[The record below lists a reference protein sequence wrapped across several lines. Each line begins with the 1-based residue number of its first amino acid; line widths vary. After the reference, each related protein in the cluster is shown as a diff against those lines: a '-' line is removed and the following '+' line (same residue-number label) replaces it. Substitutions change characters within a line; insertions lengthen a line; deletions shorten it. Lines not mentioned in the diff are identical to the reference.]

1 MGTAQQT
8 DYPPGRSRRPGRA
21 AALLPALATLGAAA
35 VGVVLV
41 AVQLRVG
48 RQPPTDHG
56 HATMLRLIEAW
67 WALTLLGA
75 LLLVRAAP
83 RNLERAAPR
92 RGLVLLVLAAG
103 AIALPAAGFGRGP
116 QLSDD
121 MYRYAWD
128 GRVQAAGIDPYR
140 HTPVDPALARLRDG
154 WLFPDPA
161 GCTTPPTTPSCTRI
175 NYRNAHTIYP
185 PVGEAWFLLEH
196 YLPGFDRE
204 RHLQLW
210 ADAGSLALV
219 ALLVA
224 MLRAAGRS
232 AGWAALYAW
241 SPLAGIDVGSDAHVD
256 ALAALLGLAGLHLAM
271 RKRATFAGG
280 LLGAAVGVKLYPALL
295 LPAALRRRPLRV
307 LGAAVGLLALSYVP
321 HVLAVG
327 PGVLGFLPQ
336 YLSVE
341 GYSSGGRFLLL
352 GTVGLSGSAAKVV
365 AVLVVATVIGISW
378 RSRPAPTRMA
388 LWTVGAALLV
398 ATPVQPWYALTLV
411 ALAAVEAR
419 WEWLAVAVA
428 AYPLY
433 AQPQEAL
440 KTTIGARSFGLA
452 LALVAVVT
460 VIRWAGTPAR
470 RAGAPRRQEGQR
482 SSSSRNSRSSSR
494 IHTSEI
500 VG

>member
-1 MGTAQQT
+1 VRAGQQT
-8 DYPPGRSRRPGRA
+8 GHGPVRSAQRDRA
-21 AALLPALATLGAAA
+21 AALLPVLAVLGATA
-35 VGVVLV
+35 VGAALVL
-41 AVQLRVG
+41 VQLRVG

-56 HATMLRLIEAW
+56 HATVLRLVEAW
-67 WALTLLGA
+67 WALTLVGA

-83 RNLERAAPR
+83 RR
-92 RGLVLLVLAAG
+92 LVLLVLAAG
-103 AIALPAAGFGRGP
+103 AIAVPAAGFGRGP
-116 QLSDD
+116 QISDD
-121 MYRYAWD
+121 LYRYAWD

-140 HTPVDPALARLRDG
+140 YTPVDPALARLRDG
-154 WLFPDPA
+154 WLFPDPV
-161 GCTTPPTTPSCTRI
+161 GCATPPTTPSCTRI

-185 PVGEAWFLLEH
+185 PVGEAWFLVEH

-256 ALAALLGLAGLHLAM
+256 VLAALLGLAGLHLVM
-271 RKRATFAGG
+271 RRRTALAGAV
-280 LLGAAVGVKLYPALL
+280 LGAAVGIKLYPALL
-295 LPAALRRRPLRV
+295 LPAAMRRRPLRV
-307 LGAAVGLLALSYVP
+307 LAAAMGLVGLSYVP
-321 HVLAVG
+321 HILAVG

-341 GYSSGGRFLLL
+341 GYSTGGRFLLL
-352 GTVGLSGSAAKVV
+352 GAVGLSGTAAKVV
-365 AVLVVATVIGISW
+365 AALVVAVVMAAAWHGQLSAT
-378 RSRPAPTRMA
+378 RSA
-388 LWTVGAALLV
+388 LWTFGTALLV
-398 ATPVQPWYALTLV
+398 ATPVQPWYAITLV

-440 KTTIGARSFGLA
+440 KTTVGTRGFGLA

-460 VIRWAGTPAR
+460 VIRCARGRTRPALATR
-470 RAGAPRRQEGQR
+470 P
-482 SSSSRNSRSSSR
+482 
-494 IHTSEI
+494 
-500 VG
+500 